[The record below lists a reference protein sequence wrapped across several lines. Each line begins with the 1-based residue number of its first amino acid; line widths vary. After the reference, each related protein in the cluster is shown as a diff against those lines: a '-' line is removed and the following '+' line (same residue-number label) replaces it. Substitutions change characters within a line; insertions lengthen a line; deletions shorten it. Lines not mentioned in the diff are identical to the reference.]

1 MGQGLPI
8 LCYRG
13 THRKLERAKW
23 IDRLCYE
30 TIQDMPLDYDT
41 ETDSNSFG
49 QVKWILGYLKS

>member
-49 QVKWILGYLKS
+49 QVK